1 MTCKDTEE
9 ALHTHPGVVCQI
21 PGGPQTHTHKP
32 NVQRSVRGAVIEVCS
47 ECWGQG
53 RILQLML

>member
-9 ALHTHPGVVCQI
+9 ALHTHPGVVCQS
-21 PGGPQTHTHKP
+21 PGGPPDTHA
-32 NVQRSVRGAVIEVCS
+32 QAQGSGRGAVIEVYA